1 MRAMKKL
8 FIGAAVAVLVA
19 VVAIVWLLG
28 SLDGIVKDQIEAIG
42 SELTGVRVRVGGVGI
57 DLREGAGQIMGLRI
71 GNPEGYAAPD
81 AFDMSLLRLNID
93 LKSLGEKP
101 LVLDELIIDSP
112 VVNMEI
118 NQRGG
123 SNLKEILDNVS
134 KNTGQADAKA
144 ETGDSGEPMRIAVRK
159 LRIEGVTFTESNPL
173 EEGEPRSGTLP
184 TIEKTN
190 VGGSNG
196 ATPGELGKII
206 VGELGGQIIKQ
217 AAKKKTMEVIEEKTG
232 GVLESIGGALRK

>member
-1 MRAMKKL
+1 MKKA
-8 FIGAAVAVLVA
+8 FIGVAVVVLLVAVAV
-19 VVAIVWLLG
+19 VWLLG
-28 SLDGIVKDQIEAIG
+28 SLDKIVEDQIEVIG
-42 SELTGVRVRVGGVGI
+42 SELTGVPVRVGSVDI
-57 DLREGAGQIMGLRI
+57 DITAGAGQIHRLRI
-71 GNPEGYAAPD
+71 GNPKGYAAAN
-81 AFDMSLLRLNID
+81 AFDMSLLRLDID
-93 LKSLGEKP
+93 PKSLGKQP

-118 NQRGG
+118 NQQGG

-134 KNTGQADAKA
+134 RNGQQADAKA
-144 ETGDSGEPMRIAVRK
+144 ETGDAGEPMRIAIRR

-184 TIEKTN
+184 NIEKTN
-190 VGGSNG
+190 VGGSSG
-196 ATPGELGKII
+196 ATPGELGKLI

-232 GVLESIGGALRK
+232 GVLESIGGALRKE

>member
-1 MRAMKKL
+1 MRHGVSPFRTWSK
-8 FIGAAVAVLVA
+8 AATK
-19 VVAIVWLLG
+19 
-28 SLDGIVKDQIEAIG
+28 S
-42 SELTGVRVRVGGVGI
+42 TFVRVPWLGI
-57 DLREGAGQIMGLRI
+57 E
-71 GNPEGYAAPD
+71 
-81 AFDMSLLRLNID
+81 
-93 LKSLGEKP
+93 LKSLGKQP

-159 LRIEGVTFTESNPL
+159 LRIDGVTFTESNPL

-232 GVLESIGGALRK
+232 GVLESIGGALRKE

>member
-1 MRAMKKL
+1 MKKA
-8 FIGAAVAVLVA
+8 FIGVA
-19 VVAIVWLLG
+19 VVVLLVVVAVVWLLG
-28 SLDGIVKDQIEAIG
+28 SLDKIVEDQIEVIG
-42 SELTGVRVRVGGVGI
+42 TELTGVPVRVDNVRIKIKNGS
-57 DLREGAGQIMGLRI
+57 GQIRGLKV
-71 GNPEGYAAPD
+71 GNPKGYAAAN
-81 AFDMSLLRLNID
+81 AFDMSLLRLGIE
-93 LKSLGEKP
+93 LKSLGKQP

-159 LRIEGVTFTESNPL
+159 LRIEGVSFTESNPL

-196 ATPGELGKII
+196 ATPGELGKLI

-232 GVLESIGGALRK
+232 GVLESIGGALRKE